1 MGNGNGTKG
10 PELGRK
16 GANNGYTPMFFFFS
30 EILTVIDG
38 GNRLEYAQKWI
49 IRSAGLVDRE
59 ISEGRKGEEDGREGI
74 CRMNEKIAQFKC

>member
-1 MGNGNGTKG
+1 MELESKWEMEMERNG

-38 GNRLEYAQKWI
+38 G
-49 IRSAGLVDRE
+49 E
-59 ISEGRKGEEDGREGI
+59 IGWNMLKSG
-74 CRMNEKIAQFKC
+74 